1 VTAEAPTAVSTVWN
15 FDPTHTSIEFKAKH
29 MMVTT
34 VKGQFKEVK
43 GQILGNLEDPT
54 NAEIDVEIDAAS
66 VDTRNEQ
73 RDAHLR
79 SADFLE
85 TEKYP
90 TIIYKSKRIEQTGDD
105 EFKVYGDLT
114 LHGVTRE
121 IDLDGT
127 LNGHGKTPFGT
138 EVVGLSAKGSLNRK
152 DFGLTWN
159 VGLEAGGWLV
169 GDTLKLDFEIEAIK
183 QS

>member
-1 VTAEAPTAVSTVWN
+1 MLYNPSR
-15 FDPTHTSIEFKAKH
+15 
-29 MMVTT
+29 
-34 VKGQFKEVK
+34 
-43 GQILGNLEDPT
+43 L
-54 NAEIDVEIDAAS
+54 
-66 VDTRNEQ
+66 
-73 RDAHLR
+73 
-79 SADFLE
+79 
-85 TEKYP
+85 
-90 TIIYKSKRIEQTGDD
+90 RIERTGDN

-127 LNGHGKTPFGT
+127 LNVHGKTPCGT

-169 GDTLKLDFEIEAIK
+169 GDTLKFCWGEQGKDRPTTFDEKASGGLMVLK
-183 QS
+183 RKK